1 MQYSGFP
8 PVIVFWEAV
17 LFICTLSIISE
28 WCWPQREIYIHI
40 HIHTSYLN
48 QGQRSTDKD
57 LWKLII
63 MYTNG
68 YNSISCFGWT
78 LRSKIRRKS
87 KNQRKSK
94 SLILLIISLSTH
106 LWIWFL
112 LSLLNLIYW
121 GICTKQEMELLP
133 CDLTPCHLCQFFTD
147 LRWGKMYG

>member
-1 MQYSGFP
+1 MGNFQ
-8 PVIVFWEAV
+8 INQKIKKIKVFDSFDYLINWDGV
-17 LFICTLSIISE
+17 
-28 WCWPQREIYIHI
+28 
-40 HIHTSYLN
+40 HTSYLN

-87 KNQRKSK
+87 KKSKNQRKSK
-94 SLILLIISLSTH
+94 SLILLIISLLSR
-106 LWIWFL
+106 LCIWFL
-112 LSLLNLIYW
+112 LSLLFLIYC

-133 CDLTPCHLCQFFTD
+133 CDLTPYHLCQFYTD
-147 LRWGKMYG
+147 LCWGRMYG